1 MLEQNLQSSAQ
12 STTQSCVLK
21 QSSPASVSEK
31 DTHYPKQ
38 ALSER
43 SWMHLPEGGAQSS
56 FSFLP
61 GTRVDAESTPSQSH
75 FHLYPGFCS
84 TALSLI
90 SSFQASSFPFSFPLL
105 LFSLSV
111 VLDSLWPHGLQ
122 HARIPCPSSSPGVC
136 SNSCPL
142 SWWCFSQ
149 DAAES
154 GSCRHP
160 SGSCHRVKSLQSK
173 HFFLLL
179 TDGLTSTQFVW
190 MTIFLPFFWLTMITL
205 LCKPVG
211 ISPGPWREVG
221 GLWEKLRL

>member
-38 ALSER
+38 ALPER
-43 SWMHLPEGGAQSS
+43 SWLHLPEGGAQSS

-61 GTRVDAESTPSQSH
+61 GTRVNAESTPSQSR

-90 SSFQASSFPFSFPLL
+90 SSFQAFSFPFSFSFIVVQPLSCVR
-105 LFSLSV
+105 LFVTPWTAACQDSLSFT
-111 VLDSLWPHGLQ
+111 
-122 HARIPCPSSSPGVC
+122 I
-136 SNSCPL
+136 

-160 SGSCHRVKSLQSK
+160 SRSCHRVKSLQSK
-173 HFFLLL
+173 HFFL
-179 TDGLTSTQFVW
+179 
-190 MTIFLPFFWLTMITL
+190 FLILM
-205 LCKPVG
+205 G
-211 ISPGPWREVG
+211 
-221 GLWEKLRL
+221 